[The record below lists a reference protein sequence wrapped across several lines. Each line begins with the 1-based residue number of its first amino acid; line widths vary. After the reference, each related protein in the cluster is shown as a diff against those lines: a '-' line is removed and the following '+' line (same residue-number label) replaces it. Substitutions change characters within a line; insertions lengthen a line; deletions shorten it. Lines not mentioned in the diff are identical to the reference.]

1 MNSKL
6 VGMVGIGNLVAYD
19 FAQQYIY
26 NLRSKYRKNSQYTI
40 EEDRILPQS
49 EIILPF
55 FACRDQWVFPHS
67 KSATEEERAGNGRPL
82 CPS

>member
-1 MNSKL
+1 MILLNNTY
-6 VGMVGIGNLVAYD
+6 ITYD
-19 FAQQYIY
+19 LSIEKTA
-26 NLRSKYRKNSQYTI
+26 SI

-67 KSATEEERAGNGRPL
+67 KSATEEERAGYGRPL